1 MIKEEL
7 IKKIS
12 SIILSEHG
20 FGFEVFACLKKDG
33 ELSYCRF
40 TLEDKDSNSFKDY
53 IRDEIS
59 ACISN
64 KYLAEA
70 FDLKQISDLHDNTH
84 SLYEIAQND
93 NYSPFSFLNKEAVGY
108 YKDINKPFLHGFL
121 FKFIL
126 DDKKF
131 VAYQQVY
138 PVTIP
143 QNKKGTF
150 IYSQNNIYKEFKKDL
165 LRIDYR
171 VDLLIVDNSIIT
183 ENINLLQ
190 NKFNFEAF
198 IRNESQKTIDLII
211 GMNIVEDMGKIIAF
225 EGKEKLT
232 NAKKLMKIKDSPV
245 LKMEK
250 SVLIERLKTLSRYK
264 GKLKIENDVIQ
275 VNTNKDVIELLKIL
289 NDDYL
294 ISELTE
300 KSYESSSKVL
310 EENM

>member
-1 MIKEEL
+1 M
-7 IKKIS
+7 
-12 SIILSEHG
+12 
-20 FGFEVFACLKKDG
+20 
-33 ELSYCRF
+33 
-40 TLEDKDSNSFKDY
+40 
-53 IRDEIS
+53 
-59 ACISN
+59 
-64 KYLAEA
+64 
-70 FDLKQISDLHDNTH
+70 
-84 SLYEIAQND
+84 
-93 NYSPFSFLNKEAVGY
+93 
-108 YKDINKPFLHGFL
+108 
-121 FKFIL
+121 
-126 DDKKF
+126 
-131 VAYQQVY
+131 
-138 PVTIP
+138 
-143 QNKKGTF
+143 
-150 IYSQNNIYKEFKKDL
+150 
-165 LRIDYR
+165 
-171 VDLLIVDNSIIT
+171 IVDNSIIT
-183 ENINLLQ
+183 HNINLLQ

-211 GMNIVEDMGKIIAF
+211 GMNIVEDMSKIIEF